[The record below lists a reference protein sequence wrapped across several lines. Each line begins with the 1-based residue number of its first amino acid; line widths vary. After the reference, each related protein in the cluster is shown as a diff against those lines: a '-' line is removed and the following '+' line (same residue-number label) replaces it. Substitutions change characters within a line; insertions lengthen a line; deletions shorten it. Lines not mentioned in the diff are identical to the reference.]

1 MPDENLNERIHQ
13 IEELVHQTEALSDPK
28 ARALVVELLQAV
40 LGFHAASLE
49 RLIQIIAEGGEPGR
63 AILTA
68 VATDD
73 LTSSVLLLHNLHPDS
88 LDVRVERALAKVR
101 PSLRARGMAVSLL
114 AIDGGTVRVSLE
126 GGRSSIAATVQATI
140 EETIYSTAPD
150 AAAVVVEGLEKPA
163 ASGFVP
169 LASLLAS

>member
-1 MPDENLNERIHQ
+1 
-13 IEELVHQTEALSDPK
+13 
-28 ARALVVELLQAV
+28 
-40 LGFHAASLE
+40 
-49 RLIQIIAEGGEPGR
+49 
-63 AILTA
+63 
-68 VATDD
+68 
-73 LTSSVLLLHNLHPDS
+73 
-88 LDVRVERALAKVR
+88 
-101 PSLRARGMAVSLL
+101 MAVSLL